1 MIKSHRISERMMKMK
16 RVLSVFFLLL
26 SLALP
31 IFAQGLEDLSA
42 EEWRQ
47 DIRFLEEKLL
57 STHPNPFFNAD
68 EGTFRD
74 LLKSLEH
81 DLEDLSSSEIYTRL
95 TEIVASIGDG
105 HTAIYPDS
113 RLAVYPI
120 YTYWFAD
127 GLYVVATSESEQY
140 LLNCRVVEIAGME
153 VEYALERLKKVV
165 SYDNEWGFL
174 HSHSNYLNKEEIM
187 KGLGIAD
194 MDGDL
199 LLKVE
204 KEGEIIEASVKSQHE
219 GFHWI
224 QKRVSEIDRTYQGRK
239 YWYQYYPDSKTL
251 HFHYASCGSEKG
263 NPFILFN
270 WKMFL
275 FTWTNPV
282 DKFVLDLRGNGGGSS
297 VVLEPF
303 ILRMMIDWRLNRTGK
318 LFVLIDRGTF
328 SSAVLNAISMRKR
341 TNAIFVGEPT
351 GGSPRHYGEVERFQ
365 LPNSG
370 ISVSCSTTYWKTTSD
385 RSEAFMPDMLVV
397 RSFQDYYEMR
407 DLAFEAVMAYGSEGE
422 E

>member
-1 MIKSHRISERMMKMK
+1 MK
-16 RVLSVFFLLL
+16 RILSVFLLL
-26 SLALP
+26 FSLALP
-31 IFAQGLEDLSA
+31 LLAHSLEDVSVK
-42 EEWRQ
+42 EWRQ
-47 DIRFLEEKLL
+47 DIGFLEEKLL
-57 STHPNPFFNAD
+57 STHPNAFFNTD
-68 EGTFRD
+68 EGTFRQ
-74 LLKSLEH
+74 LLRSLER
-81 DLEDLSSSEIYTRL
+81 DLENLSPSEIYTRL

-120 YTYWFAD
+120 YTYWFTD
-127 GLYVVATSESEQY
+127 GLYIVATSDSEKH
-140 LLNCRVVEIAGME
+140 LLNCRVVEIAGLE
-153 VEYALERLKKVV
+153 VDDALERLKKVV

-174 HSHSNYLNKEEIM
+174 QSHSDYLNKEEIM
-187 KGLGIAD
+187 KGLGMVD
-194 MDGDL
+194 MDGNL

-204 KEGEIIEASVKSQHE
+204 KEGKIIEASVKPQRE
-219 GFHWI
+219 VFHWL
-224 QKRVSEIDRTYQGRK
+224 QKRADEIERTNQGRK
-239 YWYQYYPDSKTL
+239 YWYQYYPDSRIL

-270 WKMFL
+270 CRMFL

-282 DKFVLDLRGNGGGSS
+282 SKFVLDLRGNRGGSS
-297 VVLEPF
+297 VVLAPF

-351 GGSPRHYGEVERFQ
+351 GGSPRHYGEVGRFQ

-370 ISVSCSTTYWKTTSD
+370 IFVSCSTTYWKTTSD
-385 RSEAFMPDMLVV
+385 TSEAFMPDILAV

-407 DLAFEAVMAYGSEGE
+407 DLAFEAVMTYGWEGE

>member
-1 MIKSHRISERMMKMK
+1 MK
-16 RVLSVFFLLL
+16 RIPLVFLLLL
-26 SLALP
+26 SLTLLLSAKS
-31 IFAQGLEDLSA
+31 LEDLTA
-42 EEWRQ
+42 DEWRQ
-47 DIRFLEEKLL
+47 DIGFLEEKLL
-57 STHPNPFFNAD
+57 STHPNAFFNTD
-68 EGTFRD
+68 EGTFRQ
-74 LLKSLEH
+74 LLRSLER
-81 DLEDLSSSEIYTRL
+81 DLENLSSSEIYTRL

-120 YTYWFAD
+120 YTYWFTD
-127 GLYVVATSESEQY
+127 GLYIVATSDSEKH
-140 LLNCRVVEIAGME
+140 LLNCRVVEIAGLE
-153 VEYALERLKKVV
+153 VEDVFERLRKVV
-165 SYDNEWGFL
+165 SFDNEWGFL
-174 HSHSNYLNKEEIM
+174 QSHSDYLNKEEIM
-187 KGLGIAD
+187 KGLGMVD
-194 MDGDL
+194 MDGNL

-204 KEGEIIEASVKSQHE
+204 KEGEIIEASVKPQRE
-219 GFHWI
+219 VFHWL
-224 QKRVSEIDRTYQGRK
+224 QKRADEIDRTYQGRK
-239 YWYQYYPDSKTL
+239 YWYQYYPDSRIL

-270 WKMFL
+270 CRMFL

-282 DKFVLDLRGNGGGSS
+282 SKFVLDLRGNRGGSS
-297 VVLEPF
+297 VVLAPF

-351 GGSPRHYGEVERFQ
+351 GGSPRHYGEVEKFQ

-385 RSEAFMPDMLVV
+385 TSEAFMPDILAV

-407 DLAFEAVMAYGSEGE
+407 DLAFEAVMTYGWEGE

>member
-1 MIKSHRISERMMKMK
+1 MVKMK
-16 RVLSVFFLLL
+16 RILSMCFLLL

-31 IFAQGLEDLSA
+31 LFAQSLEDLST

-57 STHPNPFFNAD
+57 STHPNPFFNTD
-68 EGTFRD
+68 EGTLRG
-74 LLKSLEH
+74 LLKSLER
-81 DLEDLSSSEIYTRL
+81 DLDDLSSSEIYTRL
-95 TEIVASIGDG
+95 TEIVASLGDG

-120 YTYWFAD
+120 YTYWFTD
-127 GLYVVATSESEQY
+127 GLYIVATSDSEQY

-153 VEYALERLKKVV
+153 VEDALERLRKVV

-174 HSHSNYLNKEEIM
+174 HSHSDYLNKEEIM
-187 KGLGIAD
+187 KGLGIVE

-204 KEGEIIEASVKSQHE
+204 KEGEIIEAVVKPQQE

-224 QKRVSEIDRTYQGRK
+224 QKRVDEIDRTYQGRK

-251 HFHYASCGSEKG
+251 HFHYASCGSERG

-351 GGSPRHYGEVERFQ
+351 GGSPRHYGEAERFQ
-365 LPNSG
+365 LPNSE

-385 RSEAFMPDMLVV
+385 TSEAFMPDILAV

>member
-1 MIKSHRISERMMKMK
+1 MK
-16 RVLSVFFLLL
+16 RIQLIGIILIMWATAFSVQNLS
-26 SLALP
+26 
-31 IFAQGLEDLSA
+31 DLSS
-42 EEWRQ
+42 EDWIE
-47 DIRFLEEKLL
+47 DIEYLEERLMII
-57 STHPNPFFNAD
+57 HPNPFFKIDQQVFQASI
-68 EGTFRD
+68 GT
-74 LLKSLEH
+74 LKESLE
-81 DLEDLSSSEIYTRL
+81 ELSWYEIYTRL
-95 TEIVASIGDG
+95 TEIVASIEDG

-120 YTYWFAD
+120 YTYWFTD
-127 GLYVVATSESEQY
+127 GLYIVATSDSEKH

-153 VEYALERLKKVV
+153 VDDALERLKKVV

-174 HSHSNYLNKEEIM
+174 QSHSDYLNKEEIM
-187 KGLGIAD
+187 KGLGMVEAD
-194 MDGDL
+194 GEL

-204 KEGEIIEASVKSQHE
+204 KEGEIVEASVKPQRE
-219 GFHWI
+219 VFHWI
-224 QKRVSEIDRTYQGRK
+224 QKRADEIDRSYQGRK
-239 YWYQYYPDSKTL
+239 YWYQYYPDLGVL
-251 HFHYASCGSEKG
+251 HFHYASCGLERG

-270 WKMFL
+270 CRMFL

-282 DKFVLDLRGNGGGSS
+282 NKFVLDLRGNGGGSS

-303 ILRMMIDWRLNRTGK
+303 ILRMMIDWRLNRNGK

-351 GGSPRHYGEVERFQ
+351 GGSPRHYGEVKRFQ

-370 ISVSCSTTYWKTTSD
+370 IAVSCSTTYWKTTSD
-385 RSEAFMPDMLVV
+385 TSEAFMPDILTV